1 MTFQQRLLLRAK
13 SKGTASLLLLE
24 PLTFPQL
31 QGVSLSRHLLSI
43 LRHSGF
49 KFEMPIRY
57 SFVRKFLIV
66 LLHRRR
72 TLQGRLRYKG
82 SSYLLR
88 ICLFQPSQSC
98 SSTLSN
104 LIQPHRL
111 TSAFT
116 MVSAVFTLPSSS
128 SDAPHDFE
136 HNPGNST
143 GSSCV
148 IARDQ
153 PVNGEHNPGN
163 STGSSCVIA
172 REQPVNEEH
181 NPGNSTGSSCVIA

>member
-1 MTFQQRLLLRAK
+1 MHTIVHDVSAEIVVTREKQRNRVPFVAGTIDVPAAC
-13 SKGTASLLLLE
+13 KGYLCLVIFCQFYATRDADSVFFCPE
-24 PLTFPQL
+24 IPHC
-31 QGVSLSRHLLSI
+31 S
-43 LRHSGF
+43 
-49 KFEMPIRY
+49 
-57 SFVRKFLIV
+57 
-66 LLHRRR
+66 R